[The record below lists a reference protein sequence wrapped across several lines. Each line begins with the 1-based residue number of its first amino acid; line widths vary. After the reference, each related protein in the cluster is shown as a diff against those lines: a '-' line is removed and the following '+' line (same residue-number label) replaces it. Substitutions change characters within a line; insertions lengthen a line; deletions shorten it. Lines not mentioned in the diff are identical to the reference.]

1 MFNDDLMTAINMWQD
16 KNHIELLIK
25 VTEAEAYPEGYGDLA
40 KETLKLAVR
49 DYLDTYGH
57 TEEMN

>member
-1 MFNDDLMTAINMWQD
+1 MFNDDLMTAISMWQD

-25 VTEAEAYPEGYGDLA
+25 IVQHEAYPEGYGDFA
-40 KETLKLAVR
+40 KDSLKLVVR

-57 TEEMN
+57 TKEMD